1 LQNYQKTFL
10 PVEIP
15 TRLPVIHSIC
25 FETRCIIKP
34 EKKLDR
40 TMSFTHT
47 VIVTGGT
54 VGLGYYAALN
64 IAKSYPQYL
73 VVLSSRTDRE
83 SAAQKINST
92 LGQDNVTF
100 LPLDL
105 SSVAKVKEY
114 AKEYSSKK
122 FPPIIA
128 LLLNA
133 GLQFPNEITF
143 TPDGFESTFQ
153 VNHLGHAYLLHH
165 LSPYFAPGVRVTLT
179 ASGTHDPAQ
188 KSGMPDAVYTS
199 AADIAR
205 PNPKTATKDG
215 RQRYSTSKLLNVM
228 FGYALVRRTPS
239 ERMTV
244 NSFDPGLMPG
254 TGLAREYSPFLRFIW
269 NHVLPFLIPVLRLMV
284 TNGNIHLPEESGANL
299 AWVALSKDTAGK
311 NGLYYEGRKE
321 IPSSVDSRI
330 VEKQDDLWD
339 WTVNEV
345 TGGKEEYLSPK

>member
-1 LQNYQKTFL
+1 
-10 PVEIP
+10 
-15 TRLPVIHSIC
+15 
-25 FETRCIIKP
+25 
-34 EKKLDR
+34 
-40 TMSFTHT
+40 
-47 VIVTGGT
+47 
-54 VGLGYYAALN
+54 
-64 IAKSYPQYL
+64 
-73 VVLSSRTDRE
+73 
-83 SAAQKINST
+83 
-92 LGQDNVTF
+92 
-100 LPLDL
+100 
-105 SSVAKVKEY
+105 
-114 AKEYSSKK
+114 
-122 FPPIIA
+122 
-128 LLLNA
+128 
-133 GLQFPNEITF
+133 
-143 TPDGFESTFQ
+143 
-153 VNHLGHAYLLHH
+153 LHH